1 MGLRSG
7 GVGSGS
13 WVLDAEVTAV
23 LTLHAIEELAARI
36 ERAYRLRHPNWADGG
51 SYSRVWSNAA
61 SALVRAHRD
70 DPRIPLDPELFVAA
84 QQLGRSQAD
93 PWQDLTPVRATRRYR
108 RSVFQIIRMLRVEL
122 RGELRTAESRLMGG
136 ESLESILS
144 TRSRS
149 LTPLARYIVAFRAG
163 RLDLA
168 ERFRE
173 QAHDQHYSC
182 PLYRHACA
190 RLLPQAAYPV
200 VEVVSGLDLPC
211 RLASAIPQ
219 FSLN

>member
-1 MGLRSG
+1 
-7 GVGSGS
+7 
-13 WVLDAEVTAV
+13 VTAV

-36 ERAYRLRHPNWADGG
+36 ERAYCLRHPGWQEAG
-51 SYSRVWSNAA
+51 SYSRVWQNAA
-61 SALVRAHRD
+61 SALMRAHRD

-84 QQLGRSQAD
+84 QHLERTQAD
-93 PWQDLTPVRATRRYR
+93 PWQDLTPARAARRYR
-108 RSVFQIIRMLRVEL
+108 RRVYQIIRMLR
-122 RGELRTAESRLMGG
+122 GELRAELRMAESRLLGG
-136 ESLESILS
+136 EALETILVS
-144 TRSRS
+144 KSRS

-182 PLYRHACA
+182 PLYRHACR
-190 RLLPQAAYPV
+190 RLMPSAAYPV
-200 VEVVSGLDLPC
+200 VEVVSGLELPG